1 MPVLIHL
8 NGAPGVGKST
18 VARRY
23 AAEHPGVLNCDVDRL
38 RCLVGGWQED
48 FESTGPLI
56 RPVALAMIRAHLDGG
71 HDVVLPQLL
80 ADEAER
86 GRFRETALSGGHHHL
101 HLLLQAPPGEAAS
114 RFYAR
119 PAGDPV
125 HAVIRDAVDGHGGAE
140 VIDEV
145 DRRLA
150 TPGSTDAVTV
160 EAGAGVEAVYRAV
173 VAAVASAG

>member
-1 MPVLIHL
+1 MAVLIHL

-18 VARRY
+18 IARRY

-80 ADEAER
+80 ANEAER
-86 GRFRETALSGGHHHL
+86 GRFRDTALSGGHRYF

-125 HAVIRDAVDGHGGAE
+125 HTAIRDAVDGDGGAE
-140 VIDEV
+140 AIHDVV
-145 DRRLA
+145 RRLA
-150 TPGSTDAVTV
+150 TAAATDAVTV
-160 EAGAGVEAVYRAV
+160 DAGADVEAVYRAV
-173 VAAVASAG
+173 VAVVASAG